1 MGHPQN
7 DSGPSM
13 MQNPF
18 INPNPI
24 VPKSNEPL
32 RILLIGK
39 TGSGKSATGNT
50 ILGRECFSSKVSQRS
65 VTKHCQKE
73 TGEVDGRPIIVVD
86 SPGLF
91 DTSLSNDDIKEEL
104 NQCISMLAPGP
115 HVFLL
120 VLQIGRFTKEEKE
133 TVELVKDFFGNKSE
147 DFMVL
152 VFTRGD
158 ELQNQT
164 FDSFLNESEEFV
176 KGLIRDCG
184 ERYQVFNN
192 KDRENRSQVRQLL
205 NKVDT
210 MLSKNGGDH
219 YSSGIFKVA
228 EEAIEMET
236 NKILKETNK
245 DLQKKKENCKK
256 EFENKR
262 KSERATLTKRLAK
275 VEQGTEQGAQRLKE
289 SEEKIRREQERVNM
303 ERRRRNEEERVK
315 KKEEELEQYE
325 WDQKTKAG
333 RIRKQPYSVASA
345 EEAILRQREAREQ
358 ESREWWEN
366 RYREDKLRREEEER
380 RLAKLR
386 EEYQM
391 EKFRYEQKRQEDE
404 QKWREQEERGWK
416 EAQEIFRKKL
426 EEIERRNYEDAR
438 RQAEQC
444 NNFRHNYACDVS
456 AELDKYGRE
465 LMEVKQRQLQQNE
478 LMIKQLNRNKEY
490 QKSFDK
496 LQKKQEEEMKTLMA
510 SLCLHSQTD
519 VTNKTCELKRRHQD
533 EINDWIQERVRIA
546 AERKVCSIS

>member
-1 MGHPQN
+1 V
-7 DSGPSM
+7 
-13 MQNPF
+13 F
-18 INPNPI
+18 
-24 VPKSNEPL
+24 
-32 RILLIGK
+32 
-39 TGSGKSATGNT
+39 
-50 ILGRECFSSKVSQRS
+50 FSKVCQKS
-65 VTKHCQKE
+65 VTKHSQKE

-91 DTSLSNDDIKEEL
+91 DTSLTNDDIKEEL
-104 NQCISMLAPGP
+104 NQCINLLAPGP

-120 VLQIGRFTKEEKE
+120 VLQIGRFTQEEKE
-133 TVELVKDFFGNKSE
+133 TVELVKDFFGNKAE

-164 FDSFLNESEEFV
+164 FDSFLNESEDFV

-210 MLSKNGGDH
+210 MLSKNGGG
-219 YSSGIFKVA
+219 YFSSGIFKVA
-228 EEAIEMET
+228 EAAIETET
-236 NKILKETNK
+236 KKILKETNK
-245 DLQKKKENCKK
+245 DLEKKKENCKK

-262 KSERATLTKRLAK
+262 KGDRATLTKR
-275 VEQGTEQGAQRLKE
+275 QGTEQGAQRLKE

-315 KKEEELEQYE
+315 KKEEEMEQYE
-325 WDQKTKAG
+325 WEQKTKAG

-345 EEAILRQREAREQ
+345 EEAIMRQREAREQ
-358 ESREWWEN
+358 ELREWWEN

-380 RLAKLR
+380 RLQKLR
-386 EEYQM
+386 EEYEK

-404 QKWREQEERGWK
+404 RKWKEQEERGWK
-416 EAQEIFRKKL
+416 EAKEIFQKKL
-426 EEIERRNYEDAR
+426 EEIERINYEDAR

-444 NNFRHNYACDVS
+444 NDFRHNYACDVS

-465 LMEVKQRQLQQNE
+465 LMEVKQKQLQQNE

-496 LQKKQEEEMKTLMA
+496 LQKRQEEEMKNLMA
-510 SLCLHSQTD
+510 SLCLHSQTE
-519 VTNKTCELKRRHQD
+519 VTDKTSELKKRHQD
-533 EINDWIQERVRIA
+533 EITVWIQERVRIA
-546 AERKVCSIS
+546 AE